1 MERLTEHQVR
11 DYSIDNLRA
20 LAIFAVVF
28 GHSIILYSSQW
39 SLYTTSIEVPFL
51 DVTKKII
58 NIIQMPLF
66 FSISG
71 FLFYFTEKKKELY
84 EIILD
89 KLRRI
94 GIPFVFF
101 SFAWLLP
108 IRYILGYSGY
118 KSDSFFNVI
127 FYKILLGGDNGHLWY
142 LPTLFFCFI
151 ISYLCLHGIRKLVRK
166 NREYVYIV
174 IIAAILY
181 CVKILF
187 PFGGYLQFIGQYYIW
202 FCLGI
207 LISHYKKGTSTWKKW
222 NKYRGFLIVASIFFI
237 CFALWKPNIIFVN
250 IATVFC
256 TIALYLIIPS
266 NKNEVLIKLSKNSFG
281 IYLFH
286 SPMIYN
292 I

>member
-127 FYKILLGGDNGHLWY
+127 FYKILLGGIMD
-142 LPTLFFCFI
+142 I
-151 ISYLCLHGIRKLVRK
+151 
-166 NREYVYIV
+166 
-174 IIAAILY
+174 
-181 CVKILF
+181 
-187 PFGGYLQFIGQYYIW
+187 
-202 FCLGI
+202 
-207 LISHYKKGTSTWKKW
+207 
-222 NKYRGFLIVASIFFI
+222 
-237 CFALWKPNIIFVN
+237 
-250 IATVFC
+250 
-256 TIALYLIIPS
+256 
-266 NKNEVLIKLSKNSFG
+266 FG
-281 IYLFH
+281 ICQRYFFVLLFH
-286 SPMIYN
+286 ISVYMEYEN
-292 I
+292 

>member
-1 MERLTEHQVR
+1 MERLTEHQIR

-71 FLFYFTEKKKELY
+71 FLFYFTDKKKELY

-108 IRYILGYSGY
+108 IRYILGYSG
-118 KSDSFFNVI
+118 
-127 FYKILLGGDNGHLWY
+127 
-142 LPTLFFCFI
+142 
-151 ISYLCLHGIRKLVRK
+151 
-166 NREYVYIV
+166 
-174 IIAAILY
+174 
-181 CVKILF
+181 
-187 PFGGYLQFIGQYYIW
+187 
-202 FCLGI
+202 
-207 LISHYKKGTSTWKKW
+207 
-222 NKYRGFLIVASIFFI
+222 
-237 CFALWKPNIIFVN
+237 
-250 IATVFC
+250 
-256 TIALYLIIPS
+256 
-266 NKNEVLIKLSKNSFG
+266 
-281 IYLFH
+281 
-286 SPMIYN
+286 
-292 I
+292 